1 MPAGGA
7 QRLPNVTLTE
17 CSDLHNSKN
26 DSMERGM
33 SDNQR
38 RFFCRLL
45 FLFFCCLPTALIVY
59 RACHPRTPEFW
70 QRTIQS
76 QLGIDTQIADA
87 ETPKPGQTILRG
99 LTLFGNDGTPILF
112 AIETRFDEQ
121 LNRITINERLRLT
134 GRGLTELANSL
145 NQRLVGSGVWS
156 IRLEDVEVIND
167 STDEAGQGVYLSQV
181 EIAIAPEVSG
191 PGGRPSARAEL
202 SMQFSDGSLE
212 SESTLAAKV
221 PRVQCTFHCLED
233 PLLTKVFVETGE
245 QSVPCWLGAG
255 WLPQLAE
262 LGPRATF
269 IGSFGVDPVSETN
282 IGRVEGR
289 FEQVALTEEYAS
301 APIAGSTVERRT
313 QLKSGLG
320 SMKVDM
326 IFDDNSRH
334 KLAAGQPLEIEA
346 TLELPDGSQHPVV
359 PEYHFQQVLNVGSAI
374 RKTVRTARSRSASTN
389 Y

>member
-1 MPAGGA
+1 MSLAGSS
-7 QRLPNVTLTE
+7 VF
-17 CSDLHNSKN
+17 HNSIN

-76 QLGIDTQIADA
+76 QLGIATLVADA
-87 ETPKPGQTILRG
+87 ETPKPGETILRG
-99 LTLFGNDGTPILF
+99 LTLFGADGAPILS
-112 AIETRFDEQ
+112 AIETRFDELQ
-121 LNRITINERLRLT
+121 KRITINERVRLT

-156 IRLEDVEVIND
+156 IRLEDVEVIDD
-167 STDEAGQGVYLSQV
+167 SLGGAGQGVYLSPV
-181 EIAIAPEVSG
+181 EIAISPETSNSVL
-191 PGGRPSARAEL
+191 RPSANALLTMR
-202 SMQFSDGSLE
+202 FSDGSNRFNGL
-212 SESTLAAKV
+212 SAAGTDDAL
-221 PRVQCTFHCLED
+221 VQCRFRCWED
-233 PLLTKVFVETGE
+233 PMLTTVDVETGQ

-269 IGSFGVDPVSETN
+269 VGRLAVDPVSEKN
-282 IGRVEGR
+282 IGRVKGR
-289 FEQVALTEEYAS
+289 FEQIALPEDFAPAS
-301 APIAGSTVERRT
+301 ITDSTIARRT
-313 QLKSGLG
+313 QLQGGLG
-320 SMKVDM
+320 AMEVDM
-326 IFDDNSRH
+326 TFDDNSRRR
-334 KLAAGQPLEIEA
+334 LAAGQPLQITA

-359 PEYHFQQVLNVGSAI
+359 PEYHFQQVLNIGSAI
-374 RKTVRTARSRSASTN
+374 SETVRTARSRSASTN
-389 Y
+389 YN

>member
-1 MPAGGA
+1 MYTIA
-7 QRLPNVTLTE
+7 LTQ
-17 CSDLHNSKN
+17 CSVCHNSIN

-87 ETPKPGQTILRG
+87 ETPKPGETILRG
-99 LTLFGNDGTPILF
+99 LTLFGADGAPILS

-121 LNRITINERLRLT
+121 RNRITINERVRLT

-156 IRLEDVEVIND
+156 IRLEDVEVIDD
-167 STDEAGQGVYLSQV
+167 SLGGAGQGVYLSPV
-181 EIAIAPEVSG
+181 EIAISPEASG
-191 PGGRPSARAEL
+191 GWSRPSANALL
-202 SMQFSDGSLE
+202 SMRFSDGSNRFDGSHHSASAWSANDSL
-212 SESTLAAKV
+212 
-221 PRVQCTFHCLED
+221 VQCRFRCFED
-233 PLLTKVFVETGE
+233 PMLTTMDVETG
-245 QSVPCWLGAG
+245 QQAVPCWLGAG

-269 IGSFGVDPVSETN
+269 VGRFGVDPVSEKN
-282 IGRVEGR
+282 IGRVKGR
-289 FEQVALTEEYAS
+289 FEQVALPDQYAS
-301 APIAGSTVERRT
+301 APNADSTIARRT
-313 QLKSGLG
+313 QLNSGLG
-320 SMKVDM
+320 AMEVDM
-326 IFDDNSRH
+326 AFDDNSRRR
-334 KLAAGQPLEIEA
+334 LAAGQPLQITA

-359 PEYHFQQVLNVGSAI
+359 PEYHFQQVLNIGSAI
-374 RKTVRTARSRSASTN
+374 SKTVRTARSRSASNN